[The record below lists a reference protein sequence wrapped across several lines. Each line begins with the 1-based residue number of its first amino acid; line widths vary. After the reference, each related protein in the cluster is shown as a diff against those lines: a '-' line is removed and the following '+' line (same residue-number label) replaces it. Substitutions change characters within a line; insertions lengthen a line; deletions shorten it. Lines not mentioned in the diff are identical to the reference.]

1 VGFKSEPTV
10 LCVASNDRAKVHDSG
25 DDAASKVA
33 FVAELVKG
41 VDVSWSGQL
50 LDNGDTLVLHV
61 PNGALPDGSKE
72 IFVRILEYAEEE
84 LGCERVLVWFDKNT
98 SDRALFI
105 RTFMYFGFSLLAPD
119 MIPHPIDSAHS
130 IVMVYKI
137 D

>member
-1 VGFKSEPTV
+1 MAPDGMPIRDAVAARSV
-10 LCVASNDRAKVHDSG
+10 LAQAGS
-25 DDAASKVA
+25 
-33 FVAELVKG
+33 
-41 VDVSWSGQL
+41 L
-50 LDNGDTLVLHV
+50 LLGTGDTLALHV

-84 LGCERVLVWFDKNT
+84 LDCDRVLVWFDKNT

-119 MIPHPIDSAHS
+119 MIPQSLDNVNS

>member
-10 LCVASNDRAKVHDSG
+10 LCEANNDRAKLHESS
-25 DDAASKVA
+25 DDDASKVA

-84 LGCERVLVWFDKNT
+84 LGCERVLVWFDKTT

-119 MIPHPIDSAHS
+119 MIPHPIDSANS